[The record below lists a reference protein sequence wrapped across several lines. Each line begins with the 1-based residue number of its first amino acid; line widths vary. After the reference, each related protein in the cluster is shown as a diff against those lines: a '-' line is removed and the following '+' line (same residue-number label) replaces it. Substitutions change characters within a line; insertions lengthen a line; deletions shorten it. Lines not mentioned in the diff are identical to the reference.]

1 MYQQNSNHTEKI
13 LEKESAQKIF
23 EAARDEFA
31 RYGLE
36 GSRVDRIA
44 SRAGVNKAMLYYHF
58 RSKENLYLEV
68 IREHLTHI
76 GAFLEQVVIESDS
89 IEDALRKIATFYQR
103 VFDQRQSFIPIF
115 LRELASGGER
125 LRSAFTSEI
134 MQRGLSQ
141 RLRNLIEKGKSTG
154 QIGNRDSTHAIIS
167 FLGMNIFYYIASPI
181 LNSVWEIKDEQ
192 EFREKRAKEVVD
204 LFLYGL
210 VSR

>member
-1 MYQQNSNHTEKI
+1 MEQQKIQQTEKI

-44 SRAGVNKAMLYYHF
+44 VSAGVNKAMLYYHF
-58 RSKENLYLEV
+58 RSKENLYQEV

-76 GAFLEQVVIESDS
+76 GAFVEQVVIESDS
-89 IEDALRKIATFYQR
+89 TEDALRKIATFYQR
-103 VFDQRQSFIPIF
+103 IFDQRQKFIPIF

-154 QIGNRDSTHAIIS
+154 QISDRDSTHAIIS
-167 FLGMNIFYYIASPI
+167 FIGMNIFYYMAAPI

-210 VSR
+210 IAR

>member
-1 MYQQNSNHTEKI
+1 MQKEQTHDTEKT

-31 RYGLE
+31 RFGFE

-44 SRAGVNKAMLYYHF
+44 ASAGVNKAMIYYHF
-58 RSKENLYLEV
+58 RSKENLYQEV

-76 GAFLEQVVIESDS
+76 GAYVEQVVIESDS
-89 IEDALRKIATFYQR
+89 IEEVLRKIATFYQR
-103 VFDQRQSFIPIF
+103 IFDQRQKFIPIF

-134 MQRGLSQ
+134 MERGLSH
-141 RLRNLIEKGKSTG
+141 RLRNLIETGKEHGRFSD
-154 QIGNRDSTHAIIS
+154 RDSTHAIIS
-167 FLGMNIFYYIASPI
+167 FIGMNIFYYMAAPI
-181 LNSVWEIKDEQ
+181 LNSVWEIKNEQ
-192 EFREKRAKEVVD
+192 EFREQRAKEVVD

-210 VSR
+210 LAR